1 MQPTRLKAT
10 SDGRADLC
18 PARVLLIGYGA
29 LGRWVAKAAE
39 QSDEF
44 SIASVL
50 VRHGREDDVRRDL
63 PGIDVAASLD
73 ALQGRFDFALEVAGH
88 EAVATHVPDLLAG
101 GVETAIASTGALA
114 DDDLRERVIRCASS
128 GRTRLR
134 LLSGAI
140 GGLDLLAAH
149 RAAGISRVV
158 YTGRKP
164 PGAWKVTAGLPSTDK
179 ECLIFQ
185 GTAREAAR
193 AFPANA
199 NVAATIALAG
209 AGLDK
214 TEVRLVADPALRHN
228 VHHVEAESKAGAFKL
243 EMTGWPLADNP
254 STSALTAYSAL
265 RTLQGLTQPLDL

>member
-1 MQPTRLKAT
+1 MQPTPLKT
-10 SDGRADLC
+10 VRDNTADPC

-39 QSDEF
+39 HSNAF
-44 SIASVL
+44 SIAGVL

-63 PGIDVAASLD
+63 PEADAAASLD
-73 ALQGRFDFALEVAGH
+73 ALQGRFDFALELAGH
-88 EAVATHVPDLLAG
+88 NAVATLVPDLLACG
-101 GVETAIASTGALA
+101 IETAIASTGALA
-114 DDDLRERVIRCASS
+114 DDRLRERLIQCAWS

-164 PGAWKVTAGLPSTDK
+164 PGAWKVTAGALSTVK

-254 STSALTAYSAL
+254 STSALTAYSAI
-265 RTLQGLTQPLDL
+265 RTLRDLTQPLAL

>member
-1 MQPTRLKAT
+1 MQPTRLKA
-10 SDGRADLC
+10 SGDGRADLC

-29 LGRWVAKAAE
+29 LGRWLAKATSLSEA
-39 QSDEF
+39 F
-44 SIASVL
+44 AIAGVL
-50 VRHGREDDVRRDL
+50 VRPGREDDVRRGL
-63 PGIDVAASLD
+63 AGVEVAASLE
-73 ALQGRFDFALEVAGH
+73 ALQGRFDFAVEVAGH
-88 EAVATHVPDLLAG
+88 DAVATHVPDLLAG

-114 DDDLRERVIRCASS
+114 DDDLRERIIQCASS

-149 RAAGISRVV
+149 RAAGLGRVV
-158 YTGRKP
+158 YTARKP
-164 PGAWKVTAGLPSTDK
+164 PGAWKLATGAPSAVK

-209 AGLDK
+209 AGLDE

-228 VHHVEAESKAGAFKL
+228 VHLVEAESKAGAFKL

-265 RTLQGLTQPLDL
+265 RTLQGLTQPLEL